1 MFINIHQLGD
11 VKRFDCGIFNRKT
24 KWFREEFAGQ
34 WNQVE
39 FNWISYDLL
48 EGLKGVFF
56 GVIAQAIERLN
67 MLKNIQK
74 NDPVITSGGIYGIVQ
89 QVKDTEVIIKIDES
103 NNTKIRVAK
112 SAIIGVEKT
121 APAE

>member
-1 MFINIHQLGD
+1 MGSQSGSTGSLVSMIVMFAIMFGLMYILLIRPQ
-11 VKRFDCGIFNRKT
+11 RK
-24 KWFREEFAGQ
+24 KE
-34 WNQVE
+34 
-39 FNWISYDLL
+39 
-48 EGLKGVFF
+48 
-56 GVIAQAIERLN
+56 IERLN

-112 SAIIGVEKT
+112 SAIIGVDKNMMASEEKR
-121 APAE
+121 